1 MSSADLLITGATGF
15 IGFKVLL
22 GALQAGYTVRAAIR
36 SPEKAKTLASHPK
49 ITASGKANKL
59 SFVEVP
65 EITRDGAYDEAIKDV
80 TYVIHL
86 ASPLPSP
93 FLDPQTGIYE
103 PNIKAVSTLLV
114 SALKEPSVKKVVITS
129 SVFANTPFPPD
140 PSQEITAETRV
151 PDLRGPFD
159 SMLPAYRAGKI
170 AALNFTDRFIKE
182 KKPSF
187 TIVNV
192 FPGFVFGRDDRAL
205 DVKELWGGTNRILLA
220 AITGQSSDR
229 PLLAGATHVDD
240 AAKVHLAGLK
250 EGIAGN
256 FGVTKV
262 HDFNDA
268 WEAVK
273 KHFPEAV
280 ADGIFKQGNQPTVPV
295 DWNAH
300 QTEVDLKFIFETY
313 EDMVVDVAGQYLE
326 LSGKKGAES

>member
-1 MSSADLLITGATGF
+1 MSSVDLLITGATGF

-22 GALQAGYTVRAAIR
+22 EALEDGYTVRAAIR
-36 SPEKAKTLASHPK
+36 SSEKAKTLASHPK
-49 ITASGKANKL
+49 IISSGKANKL
-59 SFVEVP
+59 SFIEVP
-65 EITRDGAYDEAIKDV
+65 DITRDGAYDEAIEGV
-80 TYVIHL
+80 TYIIHL

-103 PNIKAVSTLLV
+103 PNIKSVSTLLV
-114 SALKEPSVKKVVITS
+114 SAFNEPSVKRVVITS
-129 SVFANTPFPPD
+129 STFANTPFPPD

-151 PDLRGPFD
+151 PDLPGPFD
-159 SMLPAYRAGKI
+159 SMLPAYSAGKI

-187 TIVNV
+187 TVVNV

-205 DVKELWGGTNRILLA
+205 DVKELDAGTNRIVLA
-220 AITGQSSDR
+220 TITGKSTHN
-229 PLLAGATHVDD
+229 PMPAGATHVDD
-240 AAKVHLAGLK
+240 VAKAHLAGLK
-250 EGIAGN
+250 EGFSGN

-268 WEAVK
+268 WIAIQ

-280 ADGIFKQGNQPTVPV
+280 ADGTFKKGNQPTVPV
-295 DWNAH
+295 NWNAH
-300 QTEVDLKFIFETY
+300 QTEIDLKFNFKTY

-326 LSGKKGAES
+326 LSGKKKT

>member
-49 ITASGKANKL
+49 ITASGKTDNL

-65 EITRDGAYDEAIKDV
+65 DITCDGAYDEATKDV

-103 PNIKAVSTLLV
+103 PTIKSVSTLLA
-114 SALKEPSVKKVVITS
+114 SASKEPSVKKIVITS

-140 PSQEITAETRV
+140 ASQEITAETRLS
-151 PDLRGPFD
+151 DLSGPFD

-170 AALNFTDRFIKE
+170 AALNFTDKFIKE
-182 KKPSF
+182 KEPSF
-187 TIVNV
+187 TVINV

-205 DVKELWGGTNRILLA
+205 EVKDLYAGTNCILLPI
-220 AITGQSSDR
+220 ITGQSAPNPMPSS
-229 PLLAGATHVDD
+229 ATHVDD
-240 AAKVHLAGLK
+240 TAKVHLEALK
-250 EGIAGN
+250 EGISGN
-256 FGVTKV
+256 FGVTKL
-262 HDFNDA
+262 HEFNDA
-268 WEAVK
+268 WKAVEK
-273 KHFPEAV
+273 QFPEAV
-280 ADGIFKQGNQPTVPV
+280 ADGTFTQGNQPTVPV
-295 DWNAH
+295 SWNAH
-300 QTEVDLKFIFETY
+300 QTEIDLKFNFRTY
-313 EDMVVDVAGQYLE
+313 EDMVIDVAGQYLE
-326 LSGKKGAES
+326 LSGKKEA

>member
-1 MSSADLLITGATGF
+1 MSSTDLLITGATGF

-36 SPEKAKTLASHPK
+36 SSEKAKTLASHPK
-49 ITASGKANKL
+49 ITATGNANKL

-65 EITRDGAYDEAIKDV
+65 DITRDGVYDEAIKDV

-103 PNIKAVSTLLV
+103 PTIKSVSTLLA
-114 SALKEPSVKKVVITS
+114 SASKEPSVKKVIITS
-129 SVFANTPFPPD
+129 SVFANIPFPPD
-140 PSQEITAETRV
+140 ASQEITAETRL
-151 PDLRGPFD
+151 PDLSGPFD
-159 SMLPAYRAGKI
+159 SMLPAYQAGKI
-170 AALNFTDRFIKE
+170 AALNFTEKFIKE
-182 KKPSF
+182 KEPSF
-187 TIVNV
+187 TVINV

-205 DVKELWGGTNRILLA
+205 EVKDLYAGTNRILLA
-220 AITGQSSDR
+220 AITGQSA
-229 PLLAGATHVDD
+229 PGPMPAGATHADD
-240 AAKVHLAGLK
+240 AAKVHLEALK

-256 FGVTKV
+256 FGVTKA

-268 WEAVK
+268 WKAVE

-280 ADGIFKQGNQPTVPV
+280 ADGTFTQGNQPTVPV
-295 DWNAH
+295 NWNAH
-300 QTEVDLKFIFETY
+300 QTEIDLKFDFKTY

-326 LSGKKGAES
+326 LSGKNET

>member
-1 MSSADLLITGATGF
+1 MSSPDLLITGATGF

-36 SPEKAKTLASHPK
+36 SSEKAEALASHPI
-49 ITASGKANKL
+49 ITASGKTNNL

-65 EITRDGAYDEAIKDV
+65 DITRDGAYDEAIKDV

-103 PNIKAVSTLLV
+103 PNIKGVSTLLA
-114 SALKEPSVKKVVITS
+114 SAIKEPSVKKVVITS
-129 SVFANTPFPPD
+129 SVFANIPFPPN
-140 PSQEITAETRV
+140 PSQEITAETRL
-151 PDLRGPFD
+151 PDLPGPFD
-159 SMLPAYRAGKI
+159 SMLPAYSAGKI

-182 KKPSF
+182 KEPFF
-187 TIVNV
+187 TVVNV

-205 DVKELWGGTNRILLA
+205 EVLDLYAGTNRILLA
-220 AITGQSSDR
+220 AITGKSADS
-229 PLLAGATHVDD
+229 PLPAGATHVDD

-256 FGVTKV
+256 LGVTKV

-268 WEAVK
+268 WKAVE

-280 ADGIFKQGNQPTVPV
+280 ADGTFTQGNQPTVPV
-295 DWNAH
+295 NWNAH
-300 QTEVDLKFIFETY
+300 QTEIDLEFDFKTY

-326 LSGKKGAES
+326 LSGKNKT